1 MPVSQAKAL
10 TANNAFVQQQ
20 YAFAAHIR
28 DPASHPCPADVVDA
42 HMAVYRELFY
52 SNIEDFLANTFPV
65 LRQITADAAWH
76 ALVRDF
82 YRRHRAQSPL
92 FLEMPREFLCYLETE
107 RGALPDD
114 SPFLAELAH
123 YEWVELAL
131 TIDEQALDFSGVD
144 PDGDLLAGRPALS
157 PLAWSLSYRYPVH
170 RIGPAL
176 RTAAAQPTFL
186 LAYRDRRDDVGF
198 MELNPVSASLLAQ
211 LRDDNRATGR
221 DMLERIAAQMQ
232 HPDPS
237 VVIEGGLAI
246 LQAMRARDIVLG
258 TYHY

>member
-1 MPVSQAKAL
+1 MQ
-10 TANNAFVQQQ
+10 QQQ

-28 DPASHPCPADVVDA
+28 DPDA
-42 HMAVYRELFY
+42 HAPPAGVADERMAVYRELFY

-65 LRQITADAAWH
+65 LRQITPDAAWH

-92 FLEMPREFLCYLETE
+92 FLEIPREFLRYLETE
-107 RGALPDD
+107 RRDVAADP
-114 SPFLAELAH
+114 PFLAELAH
-123 YEWVELAL
+123 YEWIELAL
-131 TIDEQALDFSGVD
+131 AIDERELDFSGID
-144 PDGDLLAGRPALS
+144 SDGDLLAGRPVLS
-157 PLAWSLSYRYPVH
+157 PLAWSLSYHYPVH

-176 RTAAAQPTFL
+176 TAPEPEPTFL
-186 LAYRDRRDDVGF
+186 LACRDCQDAVGF

-211 LRDDNRATGR
+211 LRDDSSATGR
-221 DMLERIAAQMQ
+221 EVLERIATQMQ

-237 VVIEGGLAI
+237 VVIEGGLAM

-258 TYHY
+258 IYRD